1 MIRSERLGRTS
12 LADVEETLR
21 MLDHVLA
28 DNTREMEQYELQTA
42 FDGSTT
48 LSVQFSRSCVLWAGT
63 LWLRLTPSAVPI
75 DRPMTYGPIS
85 NHCQGQASH
94 VLQLE

>member
-12 LADVEETLR
+12 LADAEETLR

-28 DNTREMEQYELQTA
+28 DNAREIEQYEQQLA
-42 FDGSTT
+42 SDRSTT
-48 LSVQFSRSCVLWAGT
+48 LSVQFSLTCVLWMAA
-63 LWLRLTPSAVPI
+63 LWLQLTPSAVPI
-75 DRPMTYGPIS
+75 DRPMIYGPIL
-85 NHCQGQASH
+85 NHCHGQTSH